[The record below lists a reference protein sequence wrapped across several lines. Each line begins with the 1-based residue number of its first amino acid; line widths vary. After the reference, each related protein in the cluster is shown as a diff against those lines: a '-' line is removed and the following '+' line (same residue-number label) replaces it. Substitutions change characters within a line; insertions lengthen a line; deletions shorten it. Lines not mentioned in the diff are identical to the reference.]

1 MKMIIVTIN
10 GADNIRR
17 DVVFDTTDYRRI
29 KELLKENNLD
39 DYLVMD
45 WEIRDITFYKTNT
58 AYNR

>member
-10 GADNIRR
+10 GADNMRR

-58 AYNR
+58 ND